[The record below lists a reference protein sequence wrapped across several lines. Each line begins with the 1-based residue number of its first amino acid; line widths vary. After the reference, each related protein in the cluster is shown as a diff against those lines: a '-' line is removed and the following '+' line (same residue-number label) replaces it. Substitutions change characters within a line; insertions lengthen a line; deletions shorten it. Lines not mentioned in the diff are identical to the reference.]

1 MERIGR
7 AASKMAQG
15 NLLKYNLFVVAIS
28 CLLSLLVFFASGFS
42 VLAALFLISLIL
54 RPFMPG
60 ASDSSHFFHL
70 LKSCLIALGSVVVFL
85 NILAIVKNIKLNKN
99 KV

>member
-15 NLLKYNLFVVAIS
+15 NLLKYNFFVVVIAT
-28 CLLSLLVFFASGFS
+28 LLSLFLFFASGLS
-42 VLAALFLISLIL
+42 VLAALFLVSLVL
-54 RPFMPG
+54 RPFMPE
-60 ASDSSHFFHL
+60 AIDSGHYFHL
-70 LKSCLIALGSVVVFL
+70 LKSCLIAVVSVTAIL
-85 NILAIVKNIKLNKN
+85 DILAIVKNIKTHKN